1 MQAILHAGLSKT
13 LVTTVMRTQDSES
26 FLAAAEALLVMEPI
40 SSEKAS
46 LLWDEAAVKIGARQ
60 VRSVR
65 VQRSLHWS
73 RSRP

>member
-1 MQAILHAGLSKT
+1 MQAVLDAGLSKT

-46 LLWDEAAVKIGARQ
+46 LL
-60 VRSVR
+60 
-65 VQRSLHWS
+65 
-73 RSRP
+73 